1 MPWSNNSGW
10 QGGGRGPWSQ
20 GPRGGGGQ
28 PPDLEDLVRRGQDR
42 LRRIL
47 PPEWGGKRGYALAA
61 IALILVWLGSGFYR
75 VQPDEQGVVLRFG
88 AWVNTTRPG
97 LNYHLPYPIE
107 TVLTPRVTR
116 VNRTSVGFRHGAD
129 GSVRD
134 VPRESLMLTGNQ
146 DIVDINFTVFWV
158 IKNAGNY
165 LFNVQDP
172 KATVKAVAESAMR
185 ETIGE
190 NPLQWIL
197 TEGRSVIEQRTRQS
211 MQKILDS
218 YHAGIEITQV
228 NLLKADP
235 PNQVIAAFRDVQA
248 AKTDRDR
255 ERNEAEAY
263 RNDVVPRAHGDADRV
278 LQQAEAYKQ
287 KVVAE
292 AQGEAARFLALD
304 AQYRAAKSITE
315 KRLYLETMEKVL
327 GSVNKVIID
336 QKGGPGVVPYLPLPT
351 LAAPSDKTSPPAAGK
366 AGR

>member
-20 GPRGGGGQ
+20 GPRGGGQ
-28 PPDLEDLVRRGQDR
+28 PPNLQDLVRRGQDR
-42 LRRIL
+42 LRGML
-47 PPEWGGKRGYALAA
+47 PPGWNGRRAYVLAA
-61 IALILVWLGSGFYR
+61 IALVLIWLASGFYR

-107 TVLTPRVTR
+107 TVLTPAVTR
-116 VNRTSVGFRHGAD
+116 VNRTAVGFRYAVD
-129 GSVRD
+129 GSTRD
-134 VPRESLMLTGNQ
+134 RPRESLMLTGNQ

-158 IKNAGNY
+158 IKDAGNY

-172 KATVKAVAESAMR
+172 KATVKAVAESVMR
-185 ETIGE
+185 EVIGE

-197 TEGRSVIEQRTRQS
+197 TQGRSVIEQRTQQA
-211 MQKILDS
+211 MQKILDN
-218 YHAGIEITQV
+218 YHTGIEVTQV

-235 PNQVIAAFRDVQA
+235 PSQVIAAFRDVQA

-263 RNDVVPRAHGDADRV
+263 SNDVVPRAHGQANRV
-278 LQQAEAYKQ
+278 VQEAEAYKQ

-304 AQYRAAKSITE
+304 AQYRVAKSITE
-315 KRLYLETMEKVL
+315 KRLYLETMERVL

-336 QKGGPGVVPYLPLPT
+336 QKGGPGVVPYLPLPQIN
-351 LAAPSDKTSPPAAGK
+351 PSGGK
-366 AGR
+366 QSASTAGRSNR

>member
-20 GPRGGGGQ
+20 GPRGGGQ
-28 PPDLEDLVRRGQDR
+28 PPDLQDLVQRGQDR
-42 LRRIL
+42 LRRML
-47 PPEWGGKRGYALAA
+47 PPGWNNRRAYILGV
-61 IALILVWLGSGFYR
+61 IALVLIWLASGFYR

-88 AWVNTTRPG
+88 AWVSTTRPG

-107 TVLTPRVTR
+107 TVLTPAVTR
-116 VNRTSVGFRHGAD
+116 VNRTSVGFRYAAD
-129 GSVRD
+129 GSARD
-134 VPRESLMLTGNQ
+134 LPRESLMLTGNQ

-158 IKNAGNY
+158 IKDAGNY

-172 KATVKAVAESAMR
+172 KATVKAVAESVMR
-185 ETIGE
+185 EVIGE

-197 TEGRSVIEQRTRQS
+197 TQGRSVIEQRTQQA
-211 MQKILDS
+211 MQQILDS
-218 YHAGIEITQV
+218 YHAGIEVTQV

-235 PNQVIAAFRDVQA
+235 PSQVIAAFRDVQA

-263 RNDVVPRAHGDADRV
+263 SNDVVPRAHGEANRV
-278 LQQAEAYKQ
+278 IQQAEAYKQ
-287 KVVAE
+287 KAVAE

-315 KRLYLETMEKVL
+315 KRLYIETMEQVL
-327 GSVNKVIID
+327 GGANKVILD
-336 QKGGPGVVPYLPLPT
+336 QKAGPGVVPYLPLPQIN
-351 LAAPSDKTSPPAAGK
+351 PSGGKPSASAAGK
-366 AGR
+366 GPR